1 MAETKIAALVTFS
14 IFLLGSASGLAFNVQ
29 IDALTSASVK
39 DINYKEQV
47 DGVQSINSSV
57 ENTGSIGCSY
67 RLKTDYSYKN
77 SSFERYSSAYPLW
90 PGEEDR
96 ARIDFLVENYTGA
109 VQGNLSLEYC
119 GQEQKVSNFSF
130 NTSNITV
137 EREYS
142 SKTIDSNSSAA
153 KIRIEELDEALLVP
167 VEAPPYWKTASEEVQ
182 EGKAVIEYE
191 APIFDSRENISY
203 AVVQNGEV
211 LGETTVELEYEK
223 TLWDRLSDVNPAWLY
238 GLITVLAALN
248 IFQYLRGRKAEN

>member
-39 DINYKEQV
+39 DINYMDEV
-47 DGVQSINSSV
+47 DGVQSVNASV

-67 RLKTDYSYKN
+67 RLKTEYRYKN

-96 ARIDFLVENYTGA
+96 ARIDLLVENYTGE
-109 VQGNLSLEYC
+109 VDGNLSLDYC
-119 GQEQKVSNFSF
+119 GQEQKISNFSF

-137 EREYS
+137 EKKYS
-142 SKTIDSNSSAA
+142 SKTVDSNSSAA
-153 KIRIEELDEALLVP
+153 KINIEEIDEARLVP
-167 VEAPPYWKTASEEVQ
+167 VEAPPYWKTASEKIR
-182 EGKAVIEYE
+182 EGKAVVEYE

-203 AVVQNGEV
+203 AVVRDGEV
-211 LGETTVELEYEK
+211 EGETTVSLE
-223 TLWDRLSDVNPAWLY
+223 TRRSLWDRFSDVDPVWLY
-238 GLITVLAALN
+238 GFILALVALN
-248 IFQYLRGRKAEN
+248 VFQYLRGRKAEN